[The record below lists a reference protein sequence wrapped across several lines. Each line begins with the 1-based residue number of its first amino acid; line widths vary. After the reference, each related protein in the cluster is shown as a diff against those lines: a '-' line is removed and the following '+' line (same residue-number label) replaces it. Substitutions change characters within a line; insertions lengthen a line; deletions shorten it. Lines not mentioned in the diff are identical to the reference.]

1 MNYSTNLHY
10 NVSIII
16 YLLYKFL
23 NMKKKKLGIFIFDDV
38 EVLDFAGPFEV
49 FSCTRIFKNQNNKNL
64 GISPFEILMISEN
77 KRKIITSGGL
87 KVYSDF
93 TFRNHPILDIL
104 LLPGGMGTR
113 PLLKKKK
120 VLDWVKSNKNVSILF
135 TVCTGSLLLAKT
147 GLLKD
152 KSAITHWSALNEL
165 KKISPTTKILKGN
178 RFVID
183 TFFTSAGISA
193 GIDISL
199 KIIEKLYGKNI
210 AKNTAKYME
219 YKSRDY

>member
-1 MNYSTNLHY
+1 
-10 NVSIII
+10 
-16 YLLYKFL
+16 
-23 NMKKKKLGIFIFDDV
+23 MKKKKLGIFIFDDV

-49 FSCTRIFKNQNNKNL
+49 FSCTRIFKNKNNKNL
-64 GISPFEILMISEN
+64 GISPFEVVMISEN

-87 KVYSDF
+87 KVFSDF
-93 TFRNHPILDIL
+93 TFKSHPELDIL
-104 LLPGGMGTR
+104 LLPGGVGTR

-120 VLDWVKSNKNVSILF
+120 VLDWIKSNRNVSVLF

-152 KSAITHWSALNEL
+152 KTATTHWSALNEL
-165 KKISPTTKILKGN
+165 KKISPTTKVLKGK

-199 KIIEKLYGKNI
+199 KIIEKLYGKKI

-219 YKSRDY
+219 YEAKDY

>member
-1 MNYSTNLHY
+1 
-10 NVSIII
+10 
-16 YLLYKFL
+16 
-23 NMKKKKLGIFIFDDV
+23 MKKKKLGIFIFDDV

-49 FSCTRIFKNQNNKNL
+49 FSCTKIFKNQNNKNL
-64 GISPFEILMISEN
+64 SISPFEIVMISEN

-87 KVYSDF
+87 KVCSDF
-93 TFRNHPILDIL
+93 TFRNHPKLDIL
-104 LLPGGMGTR
+104 LLPGGTGTR
-113 PLLKKKK
+113 PLLKKKE

-147 GLLKD
+147 GLLKN

-165 KKISPTTKILKGN
+165 KKIIPTTKVVKGN

-183 TFFTSAGISA
+183 TFFTSAGVSA

-210 AKNTAKYME
+210 AINTAKYME